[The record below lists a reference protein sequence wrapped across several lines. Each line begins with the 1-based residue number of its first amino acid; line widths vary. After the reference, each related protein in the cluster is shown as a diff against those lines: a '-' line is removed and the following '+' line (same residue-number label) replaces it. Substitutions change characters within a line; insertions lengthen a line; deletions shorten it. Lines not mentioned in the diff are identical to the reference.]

1 MYNWKKAYLHCNGC
15 IEARMETAQL
25 EKFLEL
31 NGISIVKN
39 PSEADV
45 VLVYACGLTQED
57 AQLSAEI
64 IKDIKSKSRKDADFI
79 VWGCLPHID
88 PLTLRKVH
96 KGMSFGRS
104 NVHILEKF
112 IDAKVRYEDVTVN
125 YLFPVD
131 LRRGG
136 RRKVRDLTSFLEWL
150 NYRLRSRFAPI
161 ADGKIY
167 YIMTSRGCLG
177 NCTFCSDK
185 RSCGMI
191 RSKPKERIVEEFK
204 KGLEKGYKVF
214 NLVATDLGAYGRD
227 RGYRL
232 DDLLREIT
240 AIEGDY
246 KLILG
251 NVNPY
256 HLKEMFDGLEDIFKS
271 GKVGLLGSSA
281 QTGSNRL
288 LKLMGRRYTVEEFK
302 ECITAVKSLTPK
314 TLLWTQ
320 IMAGFPAE
328 TEEDFRETLKLL
340 DEIKF
345 DFVQVFK
352 FSERPT
358 VPASRLWGSL
368 PREVVEKRYR
378 RLLIK
383 AIQNEILRKIE
394 RMRQ

>member
-1 MYNWKKAYLHCNGC
+1 
-15 IEARMETAQL
+15 METAQL
-25 EKFLEL
+25 EKFLKL

-57 AQLSAEI
+57 AQLSVEI
-64 IKDIKSKSRKDADFI
+64 IKDIKSKSREDADFI

-96 KGMSFGRS
+96 KGISFGRN
-104 NVHILEKF
+104 NVYIMEKF
-112 IDAKVRYEDVTVN
+112 INAKIKYEDVTVN
-125 YLFPVD
+125 HLFPVD
-131 LRRGG
+131 PRRGG

-150 NYRLRSRFAPI
+150 NYRLRSKFAPI
-161 ADGKIY
+161 VGEKIY

-191 RSKPKERIVEEFK
+191 RSRPKERIVKEFK
-204 KGLEKGYKVF
+204 EGLEKGYKVF
-214 NLVATDLGAYGRD
+214 NFVATDLGAYGRD

-232 DDLLREIT
+232 DDLLREII

-256 HLKEMFDGLEDIFKS
+256 HLKEMFDGLKETFKS
-271 GKVGLLGSSA
+271 GKVGILGSSV
-281 QTGSNRL
+281 QSGSNRL
-288 LKLMGRRYTVEEFK
+288 LKLMARRYTVEDFK
-302 ECITAVKSLTPK
+302 ECITTVKSLTPE

-320 IMAGFPAE
+320 VMVGFPAE
-328 TEEDFRETLKLL
+328 TEEDFKETLKLL
-340 DEIKF
+340 GEVKF

-358 VPASRLWGSL
+358 VPASKLGKL
-368 PREVVEKRYR
+368 PSDVVEKRYR

-383 AIQNEILRKIE
+383 AIENEILRKIE
-394 RMRQ
+394 RMKQ